1 VALAFEVREA
11 HRVPRRFR
19 RYNEDSSKRQEFT
32 TGCDAISWTPC
43 YDGLEVTPLKLTR
56 PRRRRTAASRW
67 ALGGLSLAGLG
78 ARVYQRSSQD
88 EIFDRAAELS
98 YYFAF
103 ALFPTL
109 LFLTALLGLLPVPDL
124 MPQLMRYTDR
134 VLPGDAASLIK
145 KTLAEVVRGASGGLV
160 SIGVLTALF
169 GASSGMLSIMKAL
182 NVAYGIA
189 DHRTWWGKR
198 LIAIALTLVL
208 SLFTWSALL
217 VLVFGGRLGE
227 AISELIGLGPLFMRI
242 WHLFQLPLA
251 VALTLT
257 GLTLVY
263 YLAPAT
269 ERQWAWVTPGAA
281 FAVVSWLVMSL
292 GLKAYVAYFGAH
304 NATYGSIGGL
314 ILLML
319 WLYCSG
325 VTLLMGAEIDG
336 TIDEAGAKQTRPE
349 QHASPLATVPRDA

>member
-1 VALAFEVREA
+1 VRDD
-11 HRVPRRFR
+11 V
-19 RYNEDSSKRQEFT
+19 
-32 TGCDAISWTPC
+32 
-43 YDGLEVTPLKLTR
+43 
-56 PRRRRTAASRW
+56 
-67 ALGGLSLAGLG
+67 
-78 ARVYQRSSQD
+78 
-88 EIFDRAAELS
+88 FDRAAELS

-109 LFLTALLGLLPVPDL
+109 LFMTALLGLLPVPDL
-124 MPQLMRYTDR
+124 MPQLMRYVDR

-182 NVAYGIA
+182 NVAYKIP

-217 VLVFGGRLGE
+217 VLVFGRRLGDE
-227 AISELIGLGPLFMRI
+227 ISELAGFGPLFVQI
-242 WHLFQLPLA
+242 WGLFQLPLA

-269 ERQWAWVTPGAA
+269 EREWAWVTPGAA
-281 FAVVSWLVMSL
+281 FAVISWLVMSL
-292 GLKAYVAYFGAH
+292 GLRAYVAYFS
-304 NATYGSIGGL
+304 NYNTTYGSIGGL

-325 VTLLMGAEIDG
+325 VTLLVGAEIDG
-336 TIDEAGAKQTRPE
+336 TIEEAGAE
-349 QHASPLATVPRDA
+349 QARVEHHVSPLTTVSRDA

>member
-1 VALAFEVREA
+1 
-11 HRVPRRFR
+11 
-19 RYNEDSSKRQEFT
+19 
-32 TGCDAISWTPC
+32 
-43 YDGLEVTPLKLTR
+43 VTPLKLTR

-67 ALGGLSLAGLG
+67 ALGGLSLVALG
-78 ARVYQRSSQD
+78 TRVYERSSRD
-88 EIFDRAAELS
+88 DIFDRAAELS

-109 LFLTALLGLLPVPDL
+109 LFLTALLGLLPLPDL
-124 MPQLMRYTDR
+124 MPQLMRYADR
-134 VLPGDAASLIK
+134 VLPGDVASLIK
-145 KTLAEVVRGASGGLV
+145 KTLAEVVLGASGGLV
-160 SIGVLTALF
+160 SIGALAALF

-182 NVAYGIA
+182 NVAYGIP

-217 VLVFGGRLGE
+217 VLVFGRRLGD
-227 AISELIGLGPLFMRI
+227 ALSEYVGLGPLFLQI
-242 WHLFQLPLA
+242 WSLFQLPLA
-251 VALTLT
+251 VALTLA

-269 ERQWAWVTPGAA
+269 AREWAWVTPGAA

-292 GLKAYVAYFGAH
+292 GLRAYVAYFGRY

-325 VTLLMGAEIDG
+325 VALLMGAEIDG
-336 TIDEAGAKQTRPE
+336 TIDEAGAEKTRAE
-349 QHASPLATVPRDA
+349 HHVSPLTTVSRDA